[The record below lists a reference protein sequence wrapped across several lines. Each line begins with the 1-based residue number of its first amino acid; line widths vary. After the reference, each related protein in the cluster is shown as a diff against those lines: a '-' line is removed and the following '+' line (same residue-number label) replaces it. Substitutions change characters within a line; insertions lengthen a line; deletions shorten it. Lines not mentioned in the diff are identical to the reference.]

1 MLFRSDETRSSQIS
15 EAANVPGVATPAVPQ
30 EHIDTAQAA
39 LDTISQAPKL
49 PSATPAPLIR
59 AAKNL
64 GVSVTNM
71 PVAQAID
78 TVQTRLNELQPQGVS
93 NAPTALTELGR
104 PATGTTGAMGSSG
117 VGSGV
122 GYTAEPAV
130 VERPPVEPA
139 GSNVSD
145 AVRRTGEP
153 NAALELPTTDS
164 TGKDIHPTSE
174 GIKNFWNWF
183 GDSKAV
189 DDAGKPLVV
198 YHGTDPNSEE
208 GFSQFKEGV
217 NYFTPRSD
225 YSYVKNG
232 KYVYPAY
239 VNIKNPYR
247 PANQSEIEQIR
258 NNPERVEELKKAG
271 YDSMLWSQPNN
282 IMRGASGWGND
293 FPQIVTFYPNQ
304 VKSATGNTGEFNQGK
319 PDITASKVEP
329 ISNEA
334 VPDEEFTP
342 DQTREEFAGKLGI
355 ANAGNYIQQPRS
367 EKLKQAYSWLKG
379 QAFVGKNKKRN
390 VYRDISMGHA
400 LNALSTSTNP
410 FIKHIAEQA
419 RDKLKH
425 IGFDFNKILKHP
437 RAGVYSRYPGENGFR
452 VPGRETI
459 TLHGEHTNDEHTLAH
474 EVIHGFT
481 ATAIDYP
488 TEAQKPTIQKLNKLY
503 NTVKDHPLIRG
514 RYGATDV
521 HEFVAEGMSNPEFQ
535 YRLSQIKY
543 ENTTAWGKFTQLIA
557 DLLGVKRDTA
567 LMELIAN
574 TEQLMDT
581 FETNRAAHKP
591 EAPTK
596 AGRPPK
602 ITKPKTPKP
611 PVAEQPPA
619 PPTTPEGPEIEA
631 EPPEKQLVPI
641 AKSIPER
648 IVDYITTMR
657 HSYDAAL
664 QNSIERSMRKMGM
677 PIAHIR
683 TVLAASDM
691 SQTVHSAYLAMQGV
705 IMGKLRYNSSKYLWE
720 AEEGPN
726 IDQIKG
732 EVERIGKQ
740 YGLDGKGAMARF
752 QEMMVARR
760 IKEIHEAANHVLDT
774 YNAMLATN
782 PKEAKEYLNNHQKIV
797 KLSRTM
803 ENLQMTEEEADSVLD
818 EITNDMPEMIAEDGP
833 IKSWNEIRKNTIQ
846 TLVDSGRYSRIDA
859 ELLLDSAAYVPF
871 QRIMDDQSDVDSFL
885 SNIQQGKAHSLTGNR
900 KIYGIKGSARE
911 VKNVFENMAS
921 WQAYSLTMAIK
932 NHKALQLVDSAQMY
946 LPDG

>member
-1 MLFRSDETRSSQIS
+1 MLFRSSPVVAGAVGEGLMGAGSAAENLRERSADELLSGRDIGAAVGSGIGTAALGLVGGKLAERFGVADPDTLLAGGLKALKAPSANKAEALTKDKFLKQMVGAGISEGVFEEMPQSAQEQMWANFANDKPIAEGVPEAMASGLITGGVMGGVGGGYTQYQLPQTTTPPPPPEQETPPETTGGVNIMTPTVEALTPEARRYMEELAQKEKSATVKDWLGSEHEGSKLYKSLMEQDFTTHEGLDEVERLLNGPDAQLNTRGLKIAEQDIAKHREAIGAQEQQQAAAQQEDETRSSQIS

-379 QAFVGKNKKRN
+379 QAFVGKHKKRN

-419 RDKLKH
+419 NDKLKH
-425 IGFDFNKILKHP
+425 IGFNFNKILKHP

-521 HEFVAEGMSNPEFQ
+521 HEFVAEGMSK
-535 YRLSQIKY
+535 I
-543 ENTTAWGKFTQLIA
+543 G
-557 DLLGVKRDTA
+557 
-567 LMELIAN
+567 
-574 TEQLMDT
+574 
-581 FETNRAAHKP
+581 RA
-591 EAPTK
+591 
-596 AGRPPK
+596 
-602 ITKPKTPKP
+602 
-611 PVAEQPPA
+611 
-619 PPTTPEGPEIEA
+619 
-631 EPPEKQLVPI
+631 
-641 AKSIPER
+641 
-648 IVDYITTMR
+648 
-657 HSYDAAL
+657 
-664 QNSIERSMRKMGM
+664 
-677 PIAHIR
+677 
-683 TVLAASDM
+683 
-691 SQTVHSAYLAMQGV
+691 
-705 IMGKLRYNSSKYLWE
+705 
-720 AEEGPN
+720 
-726 IDQIKG
+726 
-732 EVERIGKQ
+732 
-740 YGLDGKGAMARF
+740 
-752 QEMMVARR
+752 
-760 IKEIHEAANHVLDT
+760 HV
-774 YNAMLATN
+774 
-782 PKEAKEYLNNHQKIV
+782 
-797 KLSRTM
+797 
-803 ENLQMTEEEADSVLD
+803 
-818 EITNDMPEMIAEDGP
+818 
-833 IKSWNEIRKNTIQ
+833 
-846 TLVDSGRYSRIDA
+846 
-859 ELLLDSAAYVPF
+859 
-871 QRIMDDQSDVDSFL
+871 
-885 SNIQQGKAHSLTGNR
+885 
-900 KIYGIKGSARE
+900 
-911 VKNVFENMAS
+911 
-921 WQAYSLTMAIK
+921 
-932 NHKALQLVDSAQMY
+932 
-946 LPDG
+946 

>member
-1 MLFRSDETRSSQIS
+1 MCSSDLFNKVLR
-15 EAANVPGVATPAVPQ
+15 
-30 EHIDTAQAA
+30 
-39 LDTISQAPKL
+39 L
-49 PSATPAPLIR
+49 
-59 AAKNL
+59 
-64 GVSVTNM
+64 
-71 PVAQAID
+71 PVAGRY
-78 TVQTRLNELQPQGVS
+78 TRWAKKGEHH
-93 NAPTALTELGR
+93 APT
-104 PATGTTGAMGSSG
+104 
-117 VGSGV
+117 
-122 GYTAEPAV
+122 
-130 VERPPVEPA
+130 
-139 GSNVSD
+139 
-145 AVRRTGEP
+145 
-153 NAALELPTTDS
+153 
-164 TGKDIHPTSE
+164 
-174 GIKNFWNWF
+174 
-183 GDSKAV
+183 
-189 DDAGKPLVV
+189 
-198 YHGTDPNSEE
+198 
-208 GFSQFKEGV
+208 
-217 NYFTPRSD
+217 
-225 YSYVKNG
+225 
-232 KYVYPAY
+232 
-239 VNIKNPYR
+239 
-247 PANQSEIEQIR
+247 
-258 NNPERVEELKKAG
+258 
-271 YDSMLWSQPNN
+271 
-282 IMRGASGWGND
+282 
-293 FPQIVTFYPNQ
+293 
-304 VKSATGNTGEFNQGK
+304 
-319 PDITASKVEP
+319 
-329 ISNEA
+329 
-334 VPDEEFTP
+334 
-342 DQTREEFAGKLGI
+342 
-355 ANAGNYIQQPRS
+355 
-367 EKLKQAYSWLKG
+367 
-379 QAFVGKNKKRN
+379 
-390 VYRDISMGHA
+390 
-400 LNALSTSTNP
+400 
-410 FIKHIAEQA
+410 
-419 RDKLKH
+419 
-425 IGFDFNKILKHP
+425 
-437 RAGVYSRYPGENGFR
+437 
-452 VPGRETI
+452 RETI
-459 TLHGEHTNDEHTLAH
+459 SLHAQHTNDEATLAH
-474 EVIHGFT
+474 ELVHGFT
-481 ATAIDYP
+481 VIALEHP
-488 TEAQKPTIQKLNKLY
+488 TEAQKPTVQKLKKLY
-503 NTVKDHPLIRG
+503 NAVKNHPSLRG
-514 RYGATDV
+514 QYGVTENV
-521 HEFVAEGMSNPEFQ
+521 KEFVAEGMSNPEFQ

-602 ITKPKTPKP
+602 ITKPKTPKPPATPKP

-900 KIYGIKGSARE
+900 KVYGIKGSARE